1 MTWTRMSISLTGA
14 AAVVSTL
21 LATSTVWLLLTSP
34 ATVAGALDQ
43 GTVTPIVRELASA
56 LMDALRS
63 LLSYL

>member
-43 GTVTPIVRELASA
+43 GTVTPVVRELASA
-56 LMDALRS
+56 IIDAIQG